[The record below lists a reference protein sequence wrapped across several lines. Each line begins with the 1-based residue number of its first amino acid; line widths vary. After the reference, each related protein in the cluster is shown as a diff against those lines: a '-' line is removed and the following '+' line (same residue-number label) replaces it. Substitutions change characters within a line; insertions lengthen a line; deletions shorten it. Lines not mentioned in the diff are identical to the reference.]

1 MQIIIEKV
9 KDPNQVQF
17 RSDAG
22 SVAAHWDGSTPVE
35 GEDYEVDI
43 ELPGVLEWGTAIA
56 PTDQP
61 PGQLFEENGQICLS
75 GRLLHVGDDQ
85 ECEIMFRDDIL
96 LLDVSG
102 EQPAGLT
109 VPGNVMVRLP
119 AIKIFEMNL

>member
-1 MQIIIEKV
+1 MQVIIEKV
-9 KDPNQVQF
+9 TDPTRVQF

-22 SVAAHWDGSTPVE
+22 SIAAQWDGSPPVE

-43 ELPGVLEWGTAIA
+43 ELPGILAWGKDIA
-56 PTDQP
+56 PTDQA
-61 PGQLFEENGQICLS
+61 PGKLFEENGQVCLS

-85 ECEIMFRDDIL
+85 ECEFMFRDDIL

-109 VPGNVMVRLP
+109 VPANVLVRVP
-119 AIKIFEMNL
+119 SIKIFEMNL